1 MIEEKRMTKESVT
14 LRNSLRQHLVIVVSL
29 LFFICAP
36 LSAKMLCEI
45 GGEAESTLKLIKGK
59 WLVRETGYIFSFTDR
74 FVRKLYG
81 LGYYYYDSSVNSK
94 NKIYLFTIVK
104 SKKTGR
110 LYFARGEYRN
120 GEFYS
125 STSRIRFSG
134 KNHLTVYCSDNPRQV
149 LYEAVRVLRKKR
161 ETGS

>member
-59 WLVRETGYIFSFTDR
+59 WLVRETGYIFNFTDR

-94 NKIYLFTIVK
+94 NKI
-104 SKKTGR
+104 
-110 LYFARGEYRN
+110 
-120 GEFYS
+120 
-125 STSRIRFSG
+125 
-134 KNHLTVYCSDNPRQV
+134 
-149 LYEAVRVLRKKR
+149 
-161 ETGS
+161 